1 LAQEPVLV
9 RVRMAFQSR
18 GDRRRELASSPPPTI
33 QKGRSADNL
42 DAILLKQSSH
52 HAAELCF
59 GYCRPF
65 RNNPKYSLSPTFKPI
80 RGESQLRLA
89 RDWKTAR
96 PCPSPLALTKSAS
109 MPELYGEEAS
119 LPLPSSPL
127 AVAERNVWVCKGCH
141 EGGTHR
147 LTTNSEGGLSCVC
160 GAVAEGVNMVSL
172 ERAKNCHKD
181 DDPTQVGEVQAQSA
195 AQTAPWRD
203 GPVSKEER
211 TRRENAQL
219 GGTCVSNPY
228 ARKND
233 MQQAQSAVMRQARKD
248 AEELCRADAP
258 DQGRGQKLLDGLEL
272 AFGKMPAL
280 RDDMPRVAAHVR
292 LEAIRIYQLSVRHER
307 TCCPCQGK
315 RCTYALSSRH
325 LVVLTLGII
334 ELVLSQLA
342 GIEAGDGRLVDEIT
356 QGNNTREDIER
367 ALTQLY
373 QVQGDQNVGQMPR
386 MELLST
392 VHFISKWKPGD
403 ELFACEP
410 SDFSTTHPNWLT
422 ASRRSCLGEFGKSAS
437 SDPGDTTEK
446 LRTSLKAVVK
456 MTPMDTETKDAVA
469 YQLQVPAVLQCANL
483 EGLPRDVVAV
493 AIVAATALKMNQVD
507 PTSDLRRHL
516 FRPLHIASTTIDDFI
531 LRLDELVELPPD
543 LSEAQREEERARDE
557 VFDA

>member
-1 LAQEPVLV
+1 
-9 RVRMAFQSR
+9 MSFQSR
-18 GDRRRELASSPPPTI
+18 NDRRRELASSPPLTI

-42 DAILLKQSSH
+42 DAILLKQSSQ

-80 RGESQLRLA
+80 RGGSQPRLA
-89 RDWKTAR
+89 RDWKSASLCAS
-96 PCPSPLALTKSAS
+96 PLSFSPSPLSLTKAAS
-109 MPELYGEEAS
+109 MPELYGNG
-119 LPLPSSPL
+119 PPSPL
-127 AVAERNVWVCKGCH
+127 SPAVAERNVWKCKGCNQ
-141 EGGTHR
+141 GGTHR
-147 LTTNSEGGLSCVC
+147 LVANPDGGLSCVC
-160 GAVAEGVNMVSL
+160 GTVAEGVDMVSL

-211 TRRENAQL
+211 QRRENAQL
-219 GGTCVSNPY
+219 GGTRVSNPC

-233 MQQAQSAVMRQARKD
+233 MQQAQREVERQARKD
-248 AEELCRADAP
+248 AEELCRTDAP

-280 RDDMPRVAAHVR
+280 RDDMPRVASHIR

-307 TCCPCQGK
+307 ACGCTAAR

-325 LVVLTLGII
+325 MVVLTLGII

-342 GIEAGDGRLVDEIT
+342 GIESGDGRLVDEIT
-356 QGNNTREDIER
+356 QGNNNYHDLDR

-373 QVQGDQNVGQMPR
+373 QLQEDQNIGVSPR
-386 MELLST
+386 LELLSA

-403 ELFACEP
+403 ELFACTP
-410 SDFSTTHPNWLT
+410 SDFSSTHPHWLPD
-422 ASRRSCLGEFGKSAS
+422 ARRNSPGEFGKSVA

-446 LRTSLKAVVK
+446 LRVSLKAVVK
-456 MTPMDTETKDAVA
+456 MIPMDTATKEAVA
-469 YQLQVPAVLQCANL
+469 YQLQVPAVVERANL

-493 AIVAATALKMNQVD
+493 AIVAATALKRKKDD
-507 PTSDLRRHL
+507 PTHDLRRHL
-516 FRPLHIASTTIDDFI
+516 FRPLHISSTTIDDFI
-531 LRLDELVELPPD
+531 SRLDKLIELPPD
-543 LSEAQREEERARDE
+543 SCAAQKAEEEARDR
-557 VFDA
+557 VFDTD

>member
-1 LAQEPVLV
+1 
-9 RVRMAFQSR
+9 MSFQSR
-18 GDRRRELASSPPPTI
+18 GDRRRELALSPPAI
-33 QKGRSADNL
+33 IKKGRSADNL
-42 DAILLKQSSH
+42 EAILLKQSSH

-59 GYCRPF
+59 GFCRPF

-80 RGESQLRLA
+80 RGGPQSRLA

-96 PCPSPLALTKSAS
+96 PCPSPLSLTKSVS
-109 MPELYGEEAS
+109 MPELYGDEVLAPPPQLS
-119 LPLPSSPL
+119 
-127 AVAERNVWVCKGCH
+127 AVAERNVWVCKGCN

-147 LTTNSEGGLSCVC
+147 LALNSEGGLSCVC

-181 DDPTQVGEVQAQSA
+181 DDPTQVGEVQAPSA

-219 GGTCVSNPY
+219 GGTHVPNHC

-233 MQQAQSAVMRQARKD
+233 MQQAQSAVERQARKD
-248 AEELCRADAP
+248 AAELCRADAP
-258 DQGRGQKLLDGLEL
+258 DQGRGKKLLDGLEL
-272 AFGKMPAL
+272 AFRKMPAL
-280 RDDMPRVAAHVR
+280 RNDMPLVAAHIR
-292 LEAIRIYQLSVRHER
+292 LEAVRIYQLSVRHER
-307 TCCPCQGK
+307 KCCPCQAR

-325 LVVLTLGII
+325 MVVLTLGII

-342 GIEAGDGRLVDEIT
+342 GIERGDGRLVDEIT
-356 QGNNTREDIER
+356 QGNNNYQDIER
-367 ALTQLY
+367 ALAQLY
-373 QVQGDQNVGQMPR
+373 QVQENQNVGQMPR
-386 MELLST
+386 TELLSA

-403 ELFACEP
+403 ELFACALG
-410 SDFSTTHPNWLT
+410 DFSTAHPNWLT
-422 ASRRSCLGEFGKSAS
+422 DARRNCSGEFGKSAS

-456 MTPMDTETKDAVA
+456 MTPMDTETRDAVA
-469 YQLQVPAVLQCANL
+469 YQLQVPPVLQSASL

-493 AIVAATALKMNQVD
+493 SIVAATALKMKKAD

-531 LRLDELVELPPD
+531 LRLEALVELPPD
-543 LSEAQREEERARDE
+543 LSAAQTEQERARDE